1 MAVHPTIRKAIVE
14 HLDKAAFELRVATN
28 FEALKA
34 TPAHD
39 SLKAALA
46 QVEQAR
52 TWVREGLDVDAPK
65 LEAALPPVG
74 QGLPPDPQGAPRL
87 PLAVKRSPVFRR

>member
-14 HLDKAAFELRVATN
+14 HLDKGAFELRVATN
-28 FEALKA
+28 FDALKA

-52 TWVREGLDVDAPK
+52 TWVRECLDVDTPK
-65 LEAALPPVG
+65 PKAALPMVG
-74 QGLPPDPQGAPRL
+74 EGLPLTRKERL
-87 PLAVKRSPVFRR
+87 GYRWP